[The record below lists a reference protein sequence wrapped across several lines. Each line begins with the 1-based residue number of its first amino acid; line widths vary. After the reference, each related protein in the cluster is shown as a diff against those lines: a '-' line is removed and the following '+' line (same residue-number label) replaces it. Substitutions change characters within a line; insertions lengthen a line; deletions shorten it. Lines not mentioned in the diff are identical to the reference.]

1 MASEKSPRDEVAEQ
15 GSPEGGNGGAE
26 APAPKRSRTTKAMH
40 ADIQALVERVCD
52 VKMMARHVE
61 TSGFDARGVR
71 LENLTTFNIKQ
82 GLTWLRAV
90 EQELLKIAPSPESL
104 ASLSQSCFK
113 AVGLAGP
120 GSQTIDSLELMKAKS
135 QALEALTDIE
145 TVYGRLLR
153 IAAGKS
159 GLKKAGDS
167 DEEEVIDV
175 DAIEA
180 VTSTTKRPTTPFF
193 RFIADRRDV
202 IAAELRKELATPEG
216 SSVKPTLVVKRA
228 SEIYKALPEADREAW
243 EGPYRAEKEAHE
255 AEKAAKKA
263 KEDAEAWEA
272 DPLHE
277 RQYRMLNCH
286 LTPISRGSPVWRLI
300 SESALTTQPQT
311 VAPDAHFVT
320 VDRMFSISRACEEK
334 NYPKQAQSQNRRLL
348 WYGGPLASWASV
360 LSNGLHLPQQE
371 TPFTGYSFGKGI
383 YFSDMVSVAAA
394 RSGMAD
400 GDSAIVLLCE
410 VALGK
415 SVERKEVD
423 ARGAS
428 KLPAGYNST
437 IGRGL
442 LAPVG
447 SRALPDGT
455 HLPLGPVEKQALRPP
470 GTRLPHNEF
479 VVYNPAN
486 IRMRYILEVKLLSG
500 ASQEAI
506 SQARAEAE
514 SLTVGDGSPLSAKR
528 LRKKTSADATL
539 LAS

>member
-1 MASEKSPRDEVAEQ
+1 
-15 GSPEGGNGGAE
+15 
-26 APAPKRSRTTKAMH
+26 MH

-52 VKMMARHVE
+52 VAMMVRHVE

-82 GLTWLRAV
+82 GLTWLRAI

-104 ASLSQSCFK
+104 AALSQSCFK

-120 GSQTIDSLELMKAKS
+120 GSQTIGSLELMKAKA

-145 TVYGRLLR
+145 SVYGRLLR

-167 DEEEVIDV
+167 DDEEVIDV

-193 RFIADRRDV
+193 RFIADRRSV
-202 IAAELRKELATPEG
+202 ISAELRIELGTPEG
-216 SSVKPTLVVKRA
+216 TGVRPTLVVKRA
-228 SEIYKALPEADREAW
+228 SEIYKALPEAERAAW

-272 DPLHE
+272 DPLPE

-300 SESALTTQPQT
+300 SESALTTQPQA
-311 VAPDAHFVT
+311 VAADAHFVS
-320 VDRMFSISRACEEK
+320 VDRMFSISRPCEEK

-394 RSGMAD
+394 RSGSAD

-415 SVERKEVD
+415 SVERKQVD
-423 ARGAS
+423 ARGTS

-442 LAPVG
+442 VAPLG

-455 HLPLGPVEKQALRPP
+455 HLPLGPVEEQVLQPP

-514 SLTVGDGSPLSAKR
+514 SLTVGDETPLSAKR